1 MAARFWQFDSSANR
15 AFVYVAYADDA
26 SGSGFTLTFSAGKN
40 YIAIKSS
47 TTAIAS
53 PAVGDFTGLWTK
65 YRGSDGVNGTNGTN
79 GIDGINTYLY
89 IGYADDASGTNYST
103 TPTGTS
109 VFIAFRSDNTVV
121 IPDAAYFAGL
131 WKKYSM

>member
-1 MAARFWQFDSSANR
+1 MVRFWQFDSSTSR

-26 SGSGFTLTFSAGKN
+26 SGSGCTLTFSADMN

-53 PAVGDFTGLWTK
+53 PAVDDFTGLWTK
-65 YRGSDGVNGTNGTN
+65 YRGTDGINGTN
-79 GIDGINTYLY
+79 GINGLNTYLY
-89 IGYADDASGTNYST
+89 IGYADDEVGTNYST
-103 TPTGTS
+103 TPIGTS

-121 IPDAAYFAGL
+121 TPDASYFNGL
-131 WKKYSM
+131 WKKYSI